1 MDQHLA
7 YLRSHISCN
16 PPGIRDWPLWA
27 ASDPSSA
34 WLPLVGWRPAP
45 PVKVTPVCLTP
56 DLSLERALLSLGAQE
71 TPFRLMRQ
79 QNLERKQV
87 LERQLKQVLTPLLLV
102 RVLPETVVQ
111 SRSRLSST
119 RRQQDQRRE
128 LLELS
133 RRSTQGPRDQMC
145 CTRQDRLLPN
155 QRVARLH
162 APDKRQGH

>member
-27 ASDPSSA
+27 ASDPSST
-34 WLPLVGWRPAP
+34 WLPLVGWRPRP
-45 PVKVTPVCLTP
+45 TCKGDTGLLDPGFVTGEGPVEP
-56 DLSLERALLSLGAQE
+56 GAQE